1 MKITVRVRVTSTK
14 AEVRQYR
21 DKETGRMEQYTSA
34 RIAGITE
41 DYTTPCLFRCPEQ
54 LGPVLSEIKEG
65 EVVELNL
72 SELRLRDGLA
82 EGRVL
87 ELYRAPAE

>member
-1 MKITVRVRVTSTK
+1 MKITVKIRVTSTK
-14 AEVRQYR
+14 SEVRQYR

-34 RIAGITE
+34 RIAGITD

-54 LGPVLSEIKEG
+54 LSTVLAEIKEG

-87 ELYRAPAE
+87 EIYREQA

>member
-1 MKITVRVRVTSTK
+1 MKITLKIRVTSTK
-14 AEVRQYR
+14 SEVRQYR

-34 RIAGITE
+34 RIAGITD

-54 LGPVLSEIKEG
+54 LAPVLADIKEG

-87 ELYRAPAE
+87 EVYREQA

>member
-1 MKITVRVRVTSTK
+1 MKITLKVRVTSTK
-14 AEVRQYR
+14 SEVREYR
-21 DKETGRMEQYTSA
+21 DKETGRTEKYTSA

-54 LGPVLSEIKEG
+54 LSAVLADIKEG

-87 ELYRAPAE
+87 EIYREQA